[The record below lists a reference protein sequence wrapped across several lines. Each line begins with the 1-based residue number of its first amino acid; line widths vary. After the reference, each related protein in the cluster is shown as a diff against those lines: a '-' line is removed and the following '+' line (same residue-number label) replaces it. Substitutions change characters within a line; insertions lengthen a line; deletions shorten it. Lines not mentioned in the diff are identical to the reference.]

1 MSKSLTKVIYKPD
14 HTSTDEYTVIV
25 NPEEVSLPY
34 VNSRKAIVSLIKAGS
49 IVNAE
54 VFAAFDIFHS
64 NQGHQGRLGQPSK
77 QQLENDFGT
86 SKDEEV
92 VAKILESGKDQGS
105 DRIGSAYSVSTNV
118 TRGHTVLNLIWEL
131 GASITDATRRACI
144 SESPSNS
151 LRRQERPKSSGSPI
165 PIYKARWK
173 QTLPIRAKNMVSKL
187 VALATMISLALALPN
202 APANCPA
209 PGVQC
214 CKKVVDRNNR
224 FAMEILRLAHIDP
237 GTGGNIGLS
246 CTPYVDSCQYEGG
259 AVCCN
264 NVYYNDEQAQT
275 AWTADTAHR
284 CLQNRRDKGK
294 SVVNTGVQPLDV
306 FQDAAESLSI
316 NISDVVASALASDV
330 EYRIHQVIEEAARF
344 MRHGR
349 RTTLTTSDIEQAFR
363 VLNIEPLY
371 GHTAANPPVFR
382 KALPFPHIASAG
394 PVYFVEDE
402 EIDFDRV
409 LREEKIALPKGV
421 SWTAHWLAVEGVQPL
436 IPENPPAIPRETDAV
451 KTETLA
457 NGNANGN
464 GNGPL
469 AQHAAVRRQQQQ
481 QQQQQQLVK
490 QVLSRELQLY
500 YSRLTESLL
509 PPTNDFAKRTAAL
522 ASLRNDAGLQALLPY
537 LIRWVGEGVVGSLK
551 EGVQNES
558 DGKVLEVMMDVVSAL
573 LENNTLFV
581 EPYLHQILPPVLS
594 TLLHSSLPPSHA
606 THLRTTAAQTLS
618 RVLTQHSTT
627 YPSLSPRIMK
637 TLLLA
642 LISPGKS
649 KGTREGAIRGLVGV
663 GKEAVRKGLVEG
675 GGARVVESEC
685 RNAADAGALVN
696 SVMDALRVLQPTSDM
711 VIALEPSNPLDAE
724 VFAQLREM
732 IGEMFAQRV
741 AENAAWARTIL
752 GMSRS
757 VDAM

>member
-1 MSKSLTKVIYKPD
+1 
-14 HTSTDEYTVIV
+14 
-25 NPEEVSLPY
+25 
-34 VNSRKAIVSLIKAGS
+34 
-49 IVNAE
+49 
-54 VFAAFDIFHS
+54 
-64 NQGHQGRLGQPSK
+64 
-77 QQLENDFGT
+77 
-86 SKDEEV
+86 
-92 VAKILESGKDQGS
+92 
-105 DRIGSAYSVSTNV
+105 
-118 TRGHTVLNLIWEL
+118 
-131 GASITDATRRACI
+131 
-144 SESPSNS
+144 
-151 LRRQERPKSSGSPI
+151 
-165 PIYKARWK
+165 
-173 QTLPIRAKNMVSKL
+173 
-187 VALATMISLALALPN
+187 
-202 APANCPA
+202 
-209 PGVQC
+209 
-214 CKKVVDRNNR
+214 
-224 FAMEILRLAHIDP
+224 
-237 GTGGNIGLS
+237 
-246 CTPYVDSCQYEGG
+246 
-259 AVCCN
+259 
-264 NVYYNDEQAQT
+264 
-275 AWTADTAHR
+275 
-284 CLQNRRDKGK
+284 
-294 SVVNTGVQPLDV
+294 
-306 FQDAAESLSI
+306 
-316 NISDVVASALASDV
+316 DV

-371 GHTAANPPVFR
+371 GHTSSNPPVFR
-382 KALPFPHIASAG
+382 KALPFPQVASAG

-409 LREEKIALPKGV
+409 LREEKITLPKGV

-436 IPENPPAIPRETDAV
+436 IPENPPAIPRETEPDAT
-451 KTETLA
+451 KAETLA
-457 NGNANGN
+457 NGSGA
-464 GNGPL
+464 L
-469 AQHAAVRRQQQQ
+469 AQNAAAKRQQQQ

-509 PPTNDFAKRTAAL
+509 PPSNDFAKRTAAL

-537 LIRWVGEGVVGSLK
+537 LIRWVGEGVVSSLK
-551 EGVQNES
+551 EGVTSES
-558 DGKVLEVMMDVVSAL
+558 DGKVLEVMMDVISAL

-594 TLLHSSLPPSHA
+594 TLLHSALPPSHA

-685 RNAADAGALVN
+685 RNAADAGPLIN

-724 VFAQLREM
+724 VLAQLKELL
-732 IGEMFAQRV
+732 GELFAQRV

-757 VDAM
+757 DDS